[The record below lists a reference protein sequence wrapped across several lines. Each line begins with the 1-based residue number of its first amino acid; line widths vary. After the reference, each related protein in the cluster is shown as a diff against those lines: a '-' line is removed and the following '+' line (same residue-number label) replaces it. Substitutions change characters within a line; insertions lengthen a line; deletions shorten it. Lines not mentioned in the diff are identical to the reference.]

1 MIYEHA
7 MINYQQIRKNMVDGQ
22 ISTNGVI
29 VPEILEAFKN
39 TPRELFVPE
48 KYKDLACSDED
59 IPLGQGR
66 FILEPAVH
74 ARMIQALEPAPDDV
88 VLEIGGGTGYGAAIL
103 SPLVS
108 TVVVTE
114 NEPKCIAKAQSLW
127 DTLGFCNIAVFE
139 GPLAAGNPEHG
150 PYDSIIIKGAVAEAP
165 KQILEQLADDGK
177 LVCVVKPAGKMMGQA
192 TMFKKQK
199 GQMQYSS
206 YPLFD
211 AAIPY
216 LQGFEPKATFRL

>member
-1 MIYEHA
+1 MA
-7 MINYQQIRKNMVDGQ
+7 DFQQVRKNMVNGQ

-29 VPEILEAFKN
+29 TPKILEAFEN

-48 KYKDLACSDED
+48 KYKDLACNDED

-66 FILEPAVH
+66 FILEPSVH
-74 ARMIQALEPAPDDV
+74 AKMIQALEPKADDV

-114 NEPKCIAKAQSLW
+114 SEPECIAKAQKLW
-127 DTLGFCNIAVFE
+127 DSLGLCNIAVFE
-139 GPLAAGNPEHG
+139 GPLAKGNPEHG
-150 PYDSIIIKGAVAEAP
+150 PYDSIIIKGAVSSVPE
-165 KQILEQLADDGK
+165 QILNQLNEGGQ
-177 LVCVVKPAGKMMGQA
+177 LICVIKTAEKTTGQV
-192 TMFKKQK
+192 TLFKKL
-199 GQMQYSS
+199 GGEGQYSS

-211 AAIPY
+211 AATPY
-216 LQGFEPKATFRL
+216 LQGFEPKETFCF